1 MQINESLNLVLPVSE
16 TVKAYHTPISREVY
30 EANFRILA
38 ATKAAIFSKGIHY
51 AAGVGPEIAA
61 LTLKEEG
68 KLESESRGVV
78 FDPKHPEK
86 CDFGA
91 SAFLKEIERMTT
103 ILAPGDQGYDM
114 VPVDAAIAQGVMDLD
129 DWRDLESAIV
139 FFTCQYAMNK
149 KAVRKTLSESAALVT
164 GGLITSLSLTE
175 YADSLRTL
183 TKAEPTKKV
192 ASSLPV

>member
-68 KLESESRGVV
+68 KLESESRG
-78 FDPKHPEK
+78 KEG
-86 CDFGA
+86 DFGA